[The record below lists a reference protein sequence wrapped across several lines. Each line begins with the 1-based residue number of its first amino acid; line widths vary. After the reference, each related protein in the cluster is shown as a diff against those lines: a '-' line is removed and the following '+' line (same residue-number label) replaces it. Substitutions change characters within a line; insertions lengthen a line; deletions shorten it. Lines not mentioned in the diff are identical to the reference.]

1 MAGVM
6 KDWTTRVSKS
16 SPSMMVEPIWPAM
29 RRSLASMEP
38 MVKAN
43 TRPAVVTT
51 APVLPM
57 ERMMPVFSPAWIS
70 FLEPGDQ
77 QQVVVRSHG
86 QHDHDGHRE
95 HQPVQR
101 HVQQVLPN
109 QYRDAKGGAQRYGDR
124 ADDDHGGD
132 QASGDAEHDHEDQGD
147 RCRDRDHQVI
157 HSAVVHV
164 LVGGCG
170 AAEVEVGGAK
180 LRCHR

>member
-1 MAGVM
+1 VLAARGWVGAVSCVVAGGVCGGLGGHSPRPPDQRPSSAAMAGVM
-6 KDWTTRVSKS
+6 KDRTTRVSKS
-16 SPSMMVEPIWPAM
+16 SPSHDGGADLPAM
-29 RRSLASMEP
+29 RRSLTSMEP

-51 APVLPM
+51 AGAPPM

-109 QYRDAKGGAQRYGDR
+109 QYEMPKEEPATGHGATMTT
-124 ADDDHGGD
+124 
-132 QASGDAEHDHEDQGD
+132 
-147 RCRDRDHQVI
+147 
-157 HSAVVHV
+157 
-164 LVGGCG
+164 
-170 AAEVEVGGAK
+170 AAIR
-180 LRCHR
+180 LR